1 MKNIILDLDG
11 TLIDSSEGIYR
22 AFKKAATKNDMPV
35 PSIEIFRSYIG
46 PPIDKIIDSIYK
58 NNDELVKKNFCD
70 DFREQY
76 DNKYFKKVQWYEN
89 VVETLKT
96 LKSKGYK
103 LYIVTNKPTVPSNNI
118 IKDACLEH
126 IFEYIIG
133 IDYRTITG
141 QGKRF
146 NSKCEALQFLK
157 NMSDIANSDCLY
169 IGDTANDQLA
179 AIGAQMEFVGVKYG
193 YGTWLDCD
201 LKAEYLIE
209 EFKDTINMLDL
220 K

>member
-103 LYIVTNKPTVPSNNI
+103 LYIVTNKPTVPQI
-118 IKDACLEH
+118 ISSKMLPEH

-146 NSKCEALQFLK
+146 NSNVRHFSSLK
-157 NMSDIANSDCLY
+157 
-169 IGDTANDQLA
+169 T
-179 AIGAQMEFVGVKYG
+179 
-193 YGTWLDCD
+193 
-201 LKAEYLIE
+201 
-209 EFKDTINMLDL
+209 
-220 K
+220 